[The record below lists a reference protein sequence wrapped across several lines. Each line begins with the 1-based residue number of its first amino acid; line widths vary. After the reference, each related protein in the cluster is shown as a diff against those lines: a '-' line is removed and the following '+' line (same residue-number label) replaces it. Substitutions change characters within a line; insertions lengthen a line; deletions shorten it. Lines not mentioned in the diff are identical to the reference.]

1 MRDKG
6 SMGTDQLVGVCLV
19 YLRSSQEASV
29 SAAEELRAQVLGDE
43 VREVAAPR
51 LVKDSIFYW
60 EH

>member
-1 MRDKG
+1 M
-6 SMGTDQLVGVCLV
+6 
-19 YLRSSQEASV
+19 YLRSSKEASV

-43 VREVAAPR
+43 VREVTAPR